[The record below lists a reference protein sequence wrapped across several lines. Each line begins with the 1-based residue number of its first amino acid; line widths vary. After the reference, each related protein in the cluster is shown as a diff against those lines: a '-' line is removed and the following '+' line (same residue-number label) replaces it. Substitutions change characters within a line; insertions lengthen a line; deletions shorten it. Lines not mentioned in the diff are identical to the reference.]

1 MAKIDKEELK
11 KLTPDERI
19 KKLKELEAESRK
31 EIEEAGKIIKETEA
45 TLTREKIA
53 ESVKIPETKPIDLDS
68 LFEEQK
74 SLETTVK
81 QEAPKEEEKEVGLY
95 QLAQDYDEAKDIL
108 YTQDSLD
115 KGQLEWID
123 RLGEKVDKMKY
134 TSNVKE
140 MANLVVATRS
150 VIYKIR
156 KFHQQDSTFI

>member
-156 KFHQQDSTFI
+156 KFHQQDGTFL

>member
-11 KLTPDERI
+11 KLIPDERI

-81 QEAPKEEEKEVGLY
+81 QEAPKEEKKEVGLY

-156 KFHQQDSTFI
+156 KFHQQDSTFL

>member
-156 KFHQQDSTFI
+156 KFHQQDSTFL